1 MIARRSMRSFRTSL
15 MPKDRQEK
23 EKLHSYFRLTVH
35 RTRSLLSI
43 LLLSSLLYYFTPNI
57 GVEGFR

>member
-23 EKLHSYFRLTVH
+23 ERLHAYMSPLRKRLVLGTIIDMKGGADGRAV
-35 RTRSLLSI
+35 
-43 LLLSSLLYYFTPNI
+43 
-57 GVEGFR
+57 